1 LASGPEL
8 PAAQSRAGQA
18 GCVRQS
24 GTCPFAKKCEHGY
37 NAGSTVPELELEI
50 VRRLMRKRL
59 IVLFAI
65 LFLWTTLACSVSQL
79 APRREARATATP
91 SRTLIPTFTA
101 TATPTS
107 TLTPSPTPLPTN
119 TATPTLPPTDTPL
132 PTDTPPPTLTPTET
146 LTPLPTDTPTET
158 PRPTARPR
166 PKPTKTPVPKPTN
179 TPPPPFNGTIV
190 RGYPHCGGYA
200 GVTGQV
206 VHANDAPYPGVA
218 VGVWSNTWQ
227 GRVGVSEA
235 DGKYE
240 VPLSDLPPGHYQVAV
255 VKVDTCKVQNGQPT
269 AVDCRRLSN
278 VITGVTVT
286 EFCDV
291 NRVTEI
297 EFRGP

>member
-1 LASGPEL
+1 VS
-8 PAAQSRAGQA
+8 QSRT
-18 GCVRQS
+18 S
-24 GTCPFAKKCEHGY
+24 LFAKKRERGY
-37 NAGSTVPELELEI
+37 NAGSIVPELELEI
-50 VRRLMRKRL
+50 ARRFMRKRL
-59 IVLFAI
+59 IVLFAA
-65 LFLWTTLACSVSQL
+65 LFLWTTLACSVSEL
-79 APRREARATATP
+79 VPLREARATATP
-91 SRTLIPTFTA
+91 TRTLVPTFTA
-101 TATPTS
+101 TATPTR
-107 TLTPSPTPLPTN
+107 TLMPSPTPPPTR
-119 TATPTLPPTDTPL
+119 TATPTPPPTDTPL
-132 PTDTPPPTLTPTET
+132 PTDTAPPTLTPTET
-146 LTPLPTDTPTET
+146 LTPLPSDTPTRT

-166 PKPTKTPVPKPTN
+166 PKPTKTPVPKPTK
-179 TPPPPFNGTIV
+179 TPAPVFNGTIV

-206 VHANDAPYPGVA
+206 VHGNGAPYVGVA

-227 GRVGVSEA
+227 GRVGISEA

-255 VKVDTCKVQNGQPT
+255 VKLDTCKIQNGQPT